1 MPGCKGC
8 PGDRSESLDNW
19 VPSAID
25 AEGFCENNTR
35 KINFPT
41 NKKNKH
47 NKQKAIH
54 KSTQNLELCLVVTK
68 FNQL

>member
-35 KINFPT
+35 KINVPT
-41 NKKNKH
+41 NKKK
-47 NKQKAIH
+47 
-54 KSTQNLELCLVVTK
+54 
-68 FNQL
+68 